1 MMKWWKRAAV
11 VVGIVIAISVAPCS
25 VHASNDPVSD
35 WNATSTPDKASQVAP
50 FNAQSSALRMV
61 GGLFLCL
68 GMFGCGIHVYRRYVL
83 PRTGCTQRRLQLVE
97 RLQISQKSALVLVKL
112 DGKEFIMS
120 TGAESSRLV
129 PLASAHEEL
138 FDEALN
144 GACQDV
150 GEYNA

>member
-1 MMKWWKRAAV
+1 MMQWWKRVAVAV
-11 VVGIVIAISVAPCS
+11 VMAMAISVAPRN
-25 VHASNDPVSD
+25 VHASDEAVSTRS
-35 WNATSTPDKASQVAP
+35 APSTADKAAQESP
-50 FNAQSSALRMV
+50 FNAQSSVLRMV

-83 PRTGCTQRRLQLVE
+83 PRTGSTQRRLQLVE
-97 RLQISQKSALVLVKL
+97 RLQLSQKSALVLVKL

-129 PLASAHEEL
+129 PLTSANEEL

>member
-1 MMKWWKRAAV
+1 MVKWWKRGAVAV
-11 VVGIVIAISVAPCS
+11 VMATALSVAPGNVCASDNAVSNWS
-25 VHASNDPVSD
+25 VP
-35 WNATSTPDKASQVAP
+35 STADKAPQESP
-50 FNAQSSALRMV
+50 FNTQSSVLRMV

-83 PRTGCTQRRLQLVE
+83 PRTGSTQRRLQLVE
-97 RLQISQKSALVLVKL
+97 RLQISQKSSLVLVKL

-129 PLASAHEEL
+129 PLTSTNDEL

>member
-1 MMKWWKRAAV
+1 MKRWCGRGLFVVVMAIAV
-11 VVGIVIAISVAPCS
+11 VVAPRIVF
-25 VHASNDPVSD
+25 
-35 WNATSTPDKASQVAP
+35 ASQEASSGWSAPSTSDKSSQESP
-50 FNAQSSALRMV
+50 FNAQSSALRMI

-68 GMFGCGIHVYRRYVL
+68 GMFGCGVHMYRRYVL
-83 PRTGCTQRRLQLVE
+83 PRTGSAQRRLQLVE

-129 PLASAHEEL
+129 PLASAPEEL

>member
-1 MMKWWKRAAV
+1 MIRWCRLLVCVMVMALCVSAAP
-11 VVGIVIAISVAPCS
+11 GAAC
-25 VHASNDPVSD
+25 ASDEAASGWSKPS
-35 WNATSTPDKASQVAP
+35 ASDKAVQESP
-50 FNAQSSALRMV
+50 FNAQSSALRMI

-68 GMFGCGIHVYRRYVL
+68 GLFGCGVHIYRRYVL
-83 PRTGCTQRRLQLVE
+83 PRAGATQRRLQLVE

-129 PLASAHEEL
+129 PLASATDEM